1 MTLSNVTQVMATMR
15 CKGEITKTELFRN
28 AD

>member
-1 MTLSNVTQVMATMR
+1 MTLSNVAQVMATMR
-15 CKGEITKTELFRN
+15 CKGEMTKKELFRN